1 MRPSAT
7 VFLLSMFPTLA
18 SAHSV
23 WESESLRIDWNG
35 FTSQTGGVFHLPYD
49 VPGTDPTSLLT
60 AGLIR
65 LEWNAQIGES
75 VTLDVHNR
83 LFWRTS
89 SGAGSSVGLG
99 VSRPPP
105 RTIDLK
111 TEFINNSTEL
121 LEHDLDRFA
130 LNVMTPL
137 GDLTLGRQAITWGV
151 GSGLPVLDFWTQLSP
166 FELDTTQKRGVDA
179 LRLLSYWGPLEVDA
193 VVVDRGTLK
202 ELSGGIRVGWSA
214 SIADYHAMLLR
225 SYDRVWA
232 GMGIAADV
240 DSFRPFL
247 ELSVPYDESEQGLA
261 YPRATV
267 GTFWT
272 DGTWAWSAEG
282 HYNGRSEVD
291 YLGVAQSKSITRG
304 EAFLLGRYYAM
315 GSGSWTN
322 QELTLGVST
331 ITNIEDPSLLLTPSV
346 MYVSGDNAQLRLSGF
361 FGLGE
366 QPDFEK
372 ALSIPSEFGAY
383 GFAVFAEFSTYF

>member
-7 VFLLSMFPTLA
+7 ALLLAMFPTLA

-23 WESESLRIDWNG
+23 WDGESLKLDWNG
-35 FTSQTGGVFHLPYD
+35 FTSQTAGVSHLPYD
-49 VPGTDPTSLLT
+49 VLGMEQTSLLT

-75 VTLDVHNR
+75 VTLDIHNR
-83 LFWRTS
+83 LFWRVS
-89 SGAGSSVGLG
+89 SGAGTNVGLG

-111 TEFINNSTEL
+111 TEFINESNEL
-121 LEHDLDRFA
+121 LEHDLDRLA
-130 LNVMTPL
+130 LNLMTPL

-179 LRLLSYWGPLEVDA
+179 FRLLSYWGPLEVDA
-193 VVVDRGTLK
+193 VVVDRGTL
-202 ELSGGIRVGWSA
+202 EDLSGGLRVGWSA
-214 SIADYHAMLLR
+214 SIADYHAMLVR

-232 GMGIAADV
+232 GMGIAADAQ
-240 DSFRPFL
+240 SFRPFL
-247 ELSVPYDESEQGLA
+247 ELSVPYDESEQGLS
-261 YPRATV
+261 YPRATI

-282 HYNGRSEVD
+282 HYNGRPVVE
-291 YLGVAQSKSITRG
+291 YLGVAQSKSIARG

-322 QELTLGVST
+322 QELTLSFST
-331 ITNIEDPSLLLTPSV
+331 IANIEDPSFLLTPSV
-346 MYVSGDNAQLRLSGF
+346 MYVSGDNVQLRMSGF
-361 FGLGE
+361 LGIGE
-366 QPDFEK
+366 TPDFQK
-372 ALSIPSEFGAY
+372 ALTIPSEFGAY
-383 GFAVFAEFSTYF
+383 GFAVFTEFSTFF